1 MGEIV
6 RAGLDIAKEVFQVHG
21 VDANGEVVSRRK
33 LRRGELLAY
42 FKKLD
47 PCLIGIESCATS
59 HHWARALSKL
69 GHKVKLVSP
78 SFVKPFVKSQKNDAA
93 DAEAIC
99 EAIAR
104 PGMRFVS
111 IKSEAQQAILT
122 IHRARD
128 LFSRQRTMLI
138 NALRA
143 HIAEYGHVARLGE
156 LGLKSLLELVETDE
170 RDLLPEVARDAL
182 VTIAA
187 QIRALGDKIAALE
200 RKIEAWHRASP
211 ESIRLATIPGIGAL
225 AASALTA
232 TVPDPRIFR
241 SGRGLAAWLGLV
253 PKQYSSGGTT
263 KLGRITK
270 RGNRYL
276 RRLLVFGAR
285 NVLVAFKSGRT
296 RVPRKIAELLSRK
309 PLLVA
314 AVAFANKLARA
325 AWALLTKCEQ
335 YRDPSAVAYGEV

>member
-6 RAGLDIAKEVFQVHG
+6 RLGLDIAKDVFQIHG
-21 VDANGEVVSRRK
+21 VDVNGEVVSRRK
-33 LRRGELLAY
+33 LRRNELLAY
-42 FKKLD
+42 FQKLD

-59 HHWARALSKL
+59 HHWARALSAL
-69 GHKVKLVSP
+69 GHCVKLVSP
-78 SFVKPFVKSQKNDAA
+78 SFVKPFVKSQKNDVA

-111 IKSEAQQAILT
+111 VKSEAQQAILT
-122 IHRARD
+122 MHRTRE

-138 NALRA
+138 NALRG
-143 HIAEYGHVARLGE
+143 HIAEYGHVARLGD
-156 LGLKSLLELVETDE
+156 LGLKSLLQLVETDE
-170 RDLLPEVARDAL
+170 RGLFPALARDAL
-182 VTIAA
+182 GALAA
-187 QIRALGDKIAALE
+187 EIRTLGDKVAALE
-200 RKIEAWHRASP
+200 RKIEAWHRANP
-211 ESIRLATIPGIGAL
+211 ESVRLATIPGIGAL
-225 AASALTA
+225 AASVLAA

-253 PKQYSSGGTT
+253 PKQYSSGGTP

-285 NVLVAFKSGRT
+285 NVLVAFKHGRT
-296 RVPRKIAELLSRK
+296 RIPRKIAELLGRK

-314 AVAFANKLARA
+314 AVAFANKLART
-325 AWALLTKCEQ
+325 AWALLTKREE
-335 YRDPSAVAYGEV
+335 YRDPSAIAYRAV